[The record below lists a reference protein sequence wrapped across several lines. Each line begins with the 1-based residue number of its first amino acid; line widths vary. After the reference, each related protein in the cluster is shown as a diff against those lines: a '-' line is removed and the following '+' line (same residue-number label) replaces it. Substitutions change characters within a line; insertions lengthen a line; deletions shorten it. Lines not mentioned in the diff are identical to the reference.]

1 MGVRQVFGY
10 DVLIDE
16 DHRPWLLEVNAS
28 PSMARENKL
37 DETVRHIPQGSPL
50 QIPEYTHPYDPFL
63 ADSDNCTQALM
74 PISPL
79 ES

>member
-1 MGVRQVFGY
+1 VFGY

-37 DETVRHIPQGSPL
+37 DETVRHTTEGSH
-50 QIPEYTHPYDPFL
+50 QYDPFL
-63 ADSDNCTQALM
+63 ADSDSLEYAL
-74 PISPL
+74 ISRYPL